1 MPVFKP
7 EGGEPLVVRSTIGAV
22 PENNSKTHMLP
33 MTQLDFAGARPA
45 TGAKVRF
52 GQLTQSSFF
61 ARHNPQPGRVRHIK
75 GLLDFPICA
84 VHDDGFV
91 RYPRLR
97 LRDKRNADV
106 RQSLPVRLPV
116 QSINYHPN
124 HINPP
129 LQGHQVNQLEA
140 SKYYQRFPLSVRERA
155 DPQFG
160 LRLLDVPICA
170 VHDDGFS
177 NDPSVL
183 LKAPSSP
190 ERRKL
195 YSFHIPR
202 ISSAPYRIFNQN
214 PMLNSHRYPINTI
227 TGMST
232 YPKGF
237 KDLAVASKNREHI
250 PYTEAWRDELVSLVD
265 KAGLGLP
272 KDVKEFQREQPKR
285 TSVYSAETGRLIPP
299 PSRAMSRGSSRQR
312 QREPFLHIMP
322 EQSNETLTD
331 SIAAVQEWLVASGDQ
346 EKDLALN
353 IIRTAIGAEETYWK
367 PNDAPQASSFEN
379 LYNNRPMSQPPSNMI
394 VENGYGEVDRPS
406 PKPRI
411 STSMARLGT
420 SGGYSRYS
428 YDGDKNKPGSPAGE
442 LQYSFEGNDHPS
454 LKPPSRKPDI
464 FRVDHSPRP
473 TSRPQTQ
480 QSLSHNGLPA
490 SMSRSQSVVKDYA
503 SSLPGAAQRTQPIG
517 SPQRRAPS
525 Q

>member
-97 LRDKRNADV
+97 LRDKRNTDV

-160 LRLLDVPICA
+160 L
-170 VHDDGFS
+170 
-177 NDPSVL
+177 
-183 LKAPSSP
+183 
-190 ERRKL
+190 
-195 YSFHIPR
+195 
-202 ISSAPYRIFNQN
+202 
-214 PMLNSHRYPINTI
+214 
-227 TGMST
+227 
-232 YPKGF
+232 
-237 KDLAVASKNREHI
+237 I

-322 EQSNETLTD
+322 EQSNETLVLEMLCQILQTD

-353 IIRTAIGAEETYWK
+353 IIRTAIGAEDTYWK

-454 LKPPSRKPDI
+454 LKPHSRKPDI

-480 QSLSHNGLPA
+480 QSLSHNALPA